1 MDVEIDNVFHIPAYP
16 AVQNAKPAV
25 QTVELTATAPVKII
39 DQTKPTNN
47 TTSYKEI
54 YAELNA
60 ASEEVIECRNKILKS
75 IC

>member
-1 MDVEIDNVFHIPAYP
+1 MDVEIDNVFHIPAYS
-16 AVQNAKPAV
+16 AVQNAQPAV
-25 QTVELTATAPVKII
+25 QTVELTASAPVKIT
-39 DQTKPTNN
+39 DQTKPIK
-47 TTSYKEI
+47 TTASYKEI